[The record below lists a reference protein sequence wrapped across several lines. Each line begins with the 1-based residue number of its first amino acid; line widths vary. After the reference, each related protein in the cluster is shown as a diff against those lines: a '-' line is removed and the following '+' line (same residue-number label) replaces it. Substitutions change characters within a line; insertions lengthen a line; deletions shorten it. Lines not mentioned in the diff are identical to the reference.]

1 MRRNSSVLGLLLAVS
16 LGLGVSHA
24 QASTVLSTSYA
35 ENNSNNGEV
44 FQLQAINAVTIT
56 GFGVDLT
63 GNITGYTI
71 YEHVG
76 AFSSVQGGSSP
87 WTAIATGGAVTSN
100 GTGVETALPS
110 TFSVSLAAG
119 STDAFLILT
128 SGSGQL
134 VAYEN
139 GGSLGTTLASNT
151 DLKIL
156 EGWGETSA
164 FGTTNADREANVSV
178 IYSAVP
184 EPSTWAMMILG
195 FFGVGFMAY
204 RRRNSAVLS
213 A

>member
-1 MRRNSSVLGLLLAVS
+1 MRRNSSLLGLLLAAS
-16 LGLGVSHA
+16 LGLAVSHA
-24 QASTVLSTSYA
+24 QASTVLSTSYV

-76 AFSSVQGGSSP
+76 AFSSVQAGSSP
-87 WTAIATGGAVTSN
+87 WTVIATGGAVTSN
-100 GTGVETALPS
+100 GTGFETALPS

-119 STDAFLILT
+119 GTDAFLILT

-151 DLKIL
+151 DLRIL
-156 EGWGETSA
+156 EGWGETNS

>member
-1 MRRNSSVLGLLLAVS
+1 MLRASWGLGLFLALAGFPFSNAV
-16 LGLGVSHA
+16 
-24 QASTVLSTSYA
+24 QATTVLSTSYT

-44 FQLQAINAVTIT
+44 FQLQAINNVAVT

-76 AFSSVQGGSSP
+76 AFTSVMGGQTP
-87 WTAIATGGAVTSN
+87 WTQIASGGAVTSN
-100 GTGVETALPS
+100 GAGTETVLP
-110 TFSVSLAAG
+110 TTLNVGIAAG
-119 STDAFLILT
+119 NTVSFLILT

-139 GGSLGTTLASNT
+139 GGSLGNLLASNG

-156 EGWGETSA
+156 EGWGETSN
-164 FGTTNADREANVSV
+164 FGTTGADREANVSV
-178 IYSAVP
+178 IYGVP

-195 FFGVGFMAY
+195 FFGLGFMAY
-204 RRRNSAVLS
+204 RKKAPLRFA
-213 A
+213 

>member
-1 MRRNSSVLGLLLAVS
+1 MRNCSVLGLLLAAS
-16 LGLGVSHA
+16 LGLAASHA

-76 AFSSVQGGSSP
+76 AFSSVQSGSSP

-100 GTGVETALPS
+100 GSGVETVLPS
-110 TFSVSLAAG
+110 TLDVSLAAG

-134 VAYEN
+134 VAYQN
-139 GGSLGTTLASNT
+139 GGSLGTTLASNS

-156 EGWGETSA
+156 EGWGETSG

-204 RRRNSAVLS
+204 RRRNSAMLAV
-213 A
+213 